1 MTEREKAAA
10 GYLYDA
16 NYDQELQE
24 ERNRCKDLCHAFNA
38 CLPSDMESQ
47 QKILKHLLNINI
59 QRHQHLRRNTISVF
73 QHCQKHMLRS
83 DFL

>member
-16 NYDQELQE
+16 NYDRELQE
-24 ERNRCKDLCHAFNA
+24 ERNRCKDLCHAFNG

-47 QKILKHLLNINI
+47 QKILKQIL
-59 QRHQHLRRNTISVF
+59 
-73 QHCQKHMLRS
+73 
-83 DFL
+83 